1 MFMLVRFVRPVLIAL
16 GLLAGLAACDQQ
28 NAVQP
33 GYVQPVS
40 TGYRGEAGRV
50 MAIHE
55 VQIKGKS
62 GMNDGTL
69 VGGGVGALGGAALG
83 GAVSNSVGGA
93 VVGGLLGAVGG
104 GIAGT
109 AIDQQSGRRGIQVTV
124 QRDDGRQVTIAQ
136 PDNGDI
142 QMGDRVLIVYDK
154 RGVASVIRDHNRSH
168 DRS

>member
-1 MFMLVRFVRPVLIAL
+1 MFMVARFVRPMLMAL

-28 NAVQP
+28 NTVQP
-33 GYVQPVS
+33 GYVQPVA

-50 MAIHE
+50 VAIHE
-55 VQIKGKS
+55 VQIRGKS
-62 GMNDGTL
+62 GVNDGTY
-69 VGGGVGALGGAALG
+69 VGGGG
-83 GAVSNSVGGA
+83 GAVGGAVAGGAITNSVGGA
-93 VVGGLLGAVGG
+93 VVGGVLGAVAG

-154 RGVASVIRDHNRSH
+154 RGVASVIRDQNRTY